1 LKLNDNQLQ
10 QLFMKKIY
18 FAVAL
23 LLMATFL
30 GCDDHIVEDNLT
42 REGRWYINNL
52 SSESFTVSVEVDEM
66 WLEPSESPIV
76 TLVEAKTNKVEI
88 TNPNELNF
96 WAVGR
101 RYSSDRVVIS
111 FEFSNGVKHT
121 FDGALIE
128 RDVRYATSWVVKDGD
143 DVVEHLYNF
152 TDADY
157 QRIMALYE

>member
-1 LKLNDNQLQ
+1 
-10 QLFMKKIY
+10 MKKIY

-101 RYSSDRVVIS
+101 RYSSDSVVIS

-121 FDGALIE
+121 FDGALIKN
-128 RDVRYATSWVVKDGD
+128 DVRYATNWRVKDGN
-143 DVVEHLYNF
+143 DVVTHSYDF
-152 TDADY
+152 TDSVY
-157 QRIMALYE
+157 REIMALYE